1 MRVLII
7 FLTFLSTFLSAQI
20 SNSDAKLTLKNTNT
34 DSSNSLPTK
43 ALTTNYQAKNLSQL
57 SDEETWTIGLR
68 LFDNATEL
76 YQQKRYQDAIEQF
89 TLASTYFVSPN
100 VKTQKKR
107 GGTFKM
113 IAQSYKRLKNREQ
126 TALYYKKALD
136 VFTAIDDKRN
146 IARTLNTLA
155 EAQRYLNNLVDALDY
170 SIQGLQLHKQIDDP
184 QGYAKSLTGAGII
197 YRHIGRYEK
206 SLTHIYQAHLYY
218 KQVNNVEGIANTSN
232 QLGFI
237 YIRLKQFDQAT
248 AFLQITINS
257 PTDQVKPFTLAS
269 AFREMSI
276 IYLQSK
282 DYEMALKMSE
292 RAYQIYQSLNDKL
305 RGSVSAKIIADI
317 YFAQNN
323 NQQATEFYKESMRLA
338 EQSGDIKT
346 KIQGMITLGVTLINS
361 DIEQA
366 SDLFY
371 ESLDLATQINNQELI
386 LLIYSKLRHAEKLRG
401 NIDVSLQYAEQE
413 IKLLETIQ
421 NTDDSNK
428 YKLTKAFLYSHKME
442 LELES
447 LKEKNKLDQLE
458 LVKKENEI
466 EIAKQTRKIT
476 DLQLEHN
483 KNTNTLLVLSLL
495 LCAFLVIYIYRRF
508 IVSKKKNREL
518 DYLAAR
524 DPLTNCYNR
533 RVLINNMDRVFENPN
548 KLDEYCIIMADI
560 DHFKSIND
568 THGHNAGDNVICGV
582 ANILQTCVRQNDIVA
597 RYGGEEFCIIIH
609 NVTPQQAMHIAETMR
624 KKIEDSRFNDVA
636 VTCSFGVSSINYNAT
651 TSAQFISQADLA
663 LYKSKSLGRNQVNL
677 WEKTLEKR
685 K

>member
-1 MRVLII
+1 M
-7 FLTFLSTFLSAQI
+7 
-20 SNSDAKLTLKNTNT
+20 
-34 DSSNSLPTK
+34 
-43 ALTTNYQAKNLSQL
+43 
-57 SDEETWTIGLR
+57 
-68 LFDNATEL
+68 
-76 YQQKRYQDAIEQF
+76 
-89 TLASTYFVSPN
+89 
-100 VKTQKKR
+100 
-107 GGTFKM
+107 
-113 IAQSYKRLKNREQ
+113 
-126 TALYYKKALD
+126 
-136 VFTAIDDKRN
+136 
-146 IARTLNTLA
+146 
-155 EAQRYLNNLVDALDY
+155 
-170 SIQGLQLHKQIDDP
+170 
-184 QGYAKSLTGAGII
+184 
-197 YRHIGRYEK
+197 
-206 SLTHIYQAHLYY
+206 
-218 KQVNNVEGIANTSN
+218 
-232 QLGFI
+232 
-237 YIRLKQFDQAT
+237 
-248 AFLQITINS
+248 
-257 PTDQVKPFTLAS
+257 
-269 AFREMSI
+269 
-276 IYLQSK
+276 
-282 DYEMALKMSE
+282 
-292 RAYQIYQSLNDKL
+292 
-305 RGSVSAKIIADI
+305 
-317 YFAQNN
+317 
-323 NQQATEFYKESMRLA
+323 
-338 EQSGDIKT
+338 
-346 KIQGMITLGVTLINS
+346 
-361 DIEQA
+361 
-366 SDLFY
+366 
-371 ESLDLATQINNQELI
+371 
-386 LLIYSKLRHAEKLRG
+386 LIYSKLRHAEKLRG

-421 NTDDSNK
+421 NTEDSNK
-428 YKLTKAFLYSHKME
+428 SKLTKAFLYSHKME

-548 KLDEYCIIMADI
+548 TLDEYCIIMA
-560 DHFKSIND
+560 D